1 MASRDAY
8 KVAKSLVPP
17 TCPEVDKAFEE
28 CIRIVKERGTE
39 LLREALE
46 NVCADKIDLE
56 KEKKDLEDQ
65 VAKLEDEAK
74 DLREEIRA
82 LERKVVQLE
91 DENGTLLKDL
101 DAATSRGT

>member
-56 KEKKDLEDQ
+56 KEKEDLKDQ

-74 DLREEIRA
+74 DLKEEIKA
-82 LERKVVQLE
+82 LERKVAQLE
-91 DENGTLLKDL
+91 DENGDLLKDL

>member
-1 MASRDAY
+1 MASRDAC

-56 KEKKDLEDQ
+56 KEKDDLEDQ
-65 VAKLEDEAK
+65 VAKLEDEVK
-74 DLREEIRA
+74 DLKEEIRA
-82 LERKVVQLE
+82 LNRKVCQLE
-91 DENGTLLKDL
+91 DENGDLLKDL

>member
-8 KVAKSLVPP
+8 KVAKNLVPP

-56 KEKKDLEDQ
+56 KEKEDLEDQ
-65 VAKLEDEAK
+65 VAKLENEVK
-74 DLREEIRA
+74 DLREEIKA
-82 LERKVVQLE
+82 LDRKVVCLE
-91 DENGTLLKDL
+91 DENGDLLRDL
-101 DAATSRGT
+101 EAATSRGT